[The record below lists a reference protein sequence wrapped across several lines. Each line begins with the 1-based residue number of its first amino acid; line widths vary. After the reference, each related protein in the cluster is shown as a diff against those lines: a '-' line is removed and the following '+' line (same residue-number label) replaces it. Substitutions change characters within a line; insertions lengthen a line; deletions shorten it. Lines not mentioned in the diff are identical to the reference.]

1 MKKLYAVVFMV
12 LFFSLTSCETKQEVV
27 FVHNEKFATIKEM
40 TFADSVDKED
50 SSIELE
56 NVIVNTKDEFLDYFE
71 SISKSKSKNKTFV
84 ISELFSDVLD
94 NRELEDFNFVILGGD
109 NDREIN
115 LNVDQRHV
123 SYLLGVISGMM
134 TKTNSVMIVYSND
147 LKDSYENA
155 LSFMAGV
162 KRVNLRAYDSLINN
176 RNVLDLASI
185 EPEKKESYL
194 KDFIKNNNSDI
205 VFYLSDDLN
214 EEIYS
219 LLNDLNKELFTLN
232 EWGNKLIGGISYDY
246 KNIFKDLLNSK
257 NKDTNYFVNILNQ
270 NVSINFEKLP
280 QEVRNI
286 CESILSEMLDSKVI
300 FPSTLDE
307 LKSIKY

>member
-1 MKKLYAVVFMV
+1 MKKLYVVIFMI
-12 LFFSLTSCETKQEVV
+12 LCFSLSSCKSKQEVV

-56 NVIVNTKDEFLDYFE
+56 NVIVNTKEEFLDYFE
-71 SISKSKSKNKTFV
+71 SISKSKRKNKTFV
-84 ISELFSDVLD
+84 ISELFSDVLN

-115 LNVDQRHV
+115 LNVDQRHI

-134 TKTNSVMIVYSND
+134 TRSNSVMIVYSND

-162 KRVNLRAYDSLINN
+162 KRVNLRVYDSLINN
-176 RNVLDLASI
+176 RNVLDLSSI
-185 EPEKKESYL
+185 EVEKQKSSLDE
-194 KDFIKNNNSDI
+194 FVKNNNSDI
-205 VFYLSDDLN
+205 IFYLSDNLKD
-214 EEIYS
+214 EILS
-219 LLNDLNKELFTLN
+219 LSEDLNKELFTLN
-232 EWGNKLIGGISYDY
+232 NWGNKLIGGISYDY
-246 KNIFKDLLNSK
+246 KTIFKDVLNSK
-257 NKDTNYFVNILNQ
+257 NKDNNYLVNILNQ
-270 NVSINFEKLP
+270 NVSINLEKLP

-286 CESILSEMLDSKVI
+286 CENILSEMVDSKII
-300 FPSTLDE
+300 FPATLEE
-307 LKSIKY
+307 LKSIRY